1 MPHSAQLHVIERWT
15 QVGPDEITN
24 TVTLIDPEALTKP
37 WGTTWHWTRHADWTI
52 NEVFCTSSRDVKVD
66 GVTTMMGPDGKPL
79 LAPPKK

>member
-1 MPHSAQLHVIERWT
+1 
-15 QVGPDEITN
+15 VGPDEITN

-37 WGTTWHWTRHADWTI
+37 WGTTWHWKRHADWTI